1 MRQMI
6 LYGSN
11 YVRSS
16 MVYRKIYLYV
26 LFVYDPPENST
37 FTKRIGYEILDLVK
51 NDILKY
57 SREGNIMIAGV

>member
-1 MRQMI
+1 MI

-16 MVYRKIYLYV
+16 LVYRKIYLYV